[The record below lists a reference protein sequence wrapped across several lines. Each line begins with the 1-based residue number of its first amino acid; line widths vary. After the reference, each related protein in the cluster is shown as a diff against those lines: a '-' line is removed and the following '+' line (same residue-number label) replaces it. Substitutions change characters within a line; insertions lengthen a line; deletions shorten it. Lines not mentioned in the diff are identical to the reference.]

1 MVSRLFFWNSE
12 KNLSRGLIRFRSLTY
27 SISQAGCNVQTVSYD
42 GLDEGIDT
50 MATIAPRP
58 PMPRPPVPQAPRP
71 LASTI
76 APGNTVPVAAAAVIA
91 SPVAPVVPVAPVA
104 AAAAAV
110 EVPEKKKRGRKA
122 GTMVAYY
129 GLFVYDEAGNP
140 QYDALADGST
150 VARQQKLTTMPAL
163 SGEGAF
169 DPSKNL
175 PLKSKDFAKLGDY
188 FRHRAALAQCRV
200 DEALSVAAKADAGKT
215 RTRKTGAS
223 VAVIKDQ
230 MAALLAQLRVTLSPE
245 QFDKFRSSLENPS
258 IVDG

>member
-1 MVSRLFFWNSE
+1 
-12 KNLSRGLIRFRSLTY
+12 
-27 SISQAGCNVQTVSYD
+27 
-42 GLDEGIDT
+42 

-71 LASTI
+71 SASTI

-91 SPVAPVVPVAPVA
+91 SPVAPVAPVA
-104 AAAAAV
+104 AAAPV

-200 DEALSVAAKADAGKT
+200 DEALSEAAKADAGKT

-245 QFDKFRSSLENPS
+245 QFETFKNSLENPE
-258 IVDG
+258 ILTQQL